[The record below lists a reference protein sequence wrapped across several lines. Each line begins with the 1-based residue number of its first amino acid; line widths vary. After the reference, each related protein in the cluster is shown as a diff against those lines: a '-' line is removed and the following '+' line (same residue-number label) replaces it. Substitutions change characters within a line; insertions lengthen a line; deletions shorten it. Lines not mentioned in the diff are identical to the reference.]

1 MNVHFLYPCD
11 FFDNKKVEEQYRE
24 EYDAA
29 KSHGLNVHV
38 FNQDDILGSSVKPAL
53 DLSDKNLQIV
63 YRGWM
68 LNEQQYGELA
78 QRFGNALLT
87 PLSAYLKAHH
97 LPGWYDLLESWTIP
111 SVITTSEQAVEVMK
125 DLNKPMFIKDY
136 VKSLKTGKGS
146 IVENAE
152 DVKRA
157 LEDML
162 FYRNQIEG
170 GIVLREKVDLMAETE
185 KRFFIIHHQVYGLD
199 QATDEQWNLA
209 LQINEVL
216 KNQAADLSFV
226 SLDIALLANGKPVAI
241 EMGDGQVSD
250 YTGWQ
255 VQEFVENLANLE
267 NLTHQNKKGKKL

>member
-29 KSHGLNVHV
+29 KNHGLNVHV
-38 FNQDDILGSSVKPAL
+38 FNQDDILGSSVKPVL

-146 IVENAE
+146 MVENAE

-216 KNQAADLSFV
+216 KNQASDLSFV